1 MTSALLKR
9 RANTTRRRVSH
20 CSLQPP
26 GRARRLES
34 ATMDARGARG
44 AGRPGLHLPARRP
57 RRPQAT
63 TQNTP
68 TLSQRAKPAWAPSRG
83 LEARPTNSNVKLHK
97 RLHTHSHHLVAT
109 RTEGGNR
116 RPCGGFAADEGIGS
130 GPDARSD
137 ALAWASRT
145 TYCSTPSR
153 ELTRVRA
160 RVKFIKLWH
169 PKPRRA
175 DRVVVD
181 SSMSL
186 SIEEVCRV
194 TAGPGF
200 PDEVEPTRRNRVV
213 GIQVSHWWAR
223 LGTGATRRVLLRAG
237 RQGVARAGTR
247 AGAAGERDRNRA
259 HAHGAR

>member
-1 MTSALLKR
+1 MTSALLR
-9 RANTTRRRVSH
+9 TTREHNSSPRL
-20 CSLQPP
+20 SLQPSTSWP
-26 GRARRLES
+26 SKAPRKR
-34 ATMDARGARG
+34 DH
-44 AGRPGLHLPARRP
+44 GRPRSSRRRSTRSSP
-57 RRPQAT
+57 SCAAAS
-63 TQNTP
+63 TP
-68 TLSQRAKPAWAPSRG
+68 SSNHSKHADAKPASEAG
-83 LEARPTNSNVKLHK
+83 LDARPTNSNVRLHK
-97 RLHTHSHHLVAT
+97 RLHTHSHHLVAS
-109 RTEGGNR
+109 RTEGGNQ

-130 GPDARSD
+130 GHDARSD

-181 SSMSL
+181 SSISL